1 MYSKSNIPMDRETEE
16 LRKLIL
22 GELLNDI
29 EHLRDTVNEP
39 EKFAEAI
46 AGVLSKAILITH
58 RKNKDA
64 SENLI
69 DTLIPVIENTIAK
82 SAQQNH
88 QPLSNGL
95 APVMGPAIRKA
106 VNSAFKQFNDNA
118 NTLAE
123 NTFSPKAVKWR
134 MQALFSNRSF
144 GDIMMR
150 NTLEFKVKQV
160 FLIHAQTGLLLHQE
174 TDGSVEAEN
183 ADMISSMLTAIQ
195 DFVSDS
201 FDSEKDQPLETVEVG
216 ELTLLMERGAQVVV
230 AAVTYGTT
238 PANYREV
245 LNKTMLRIQRQFAF
259 ELNAFEGDT
268 SPYAEA
274 DVFLKPCMISKS
286 KDEGRKRR
294 PVFRFVL
301 LGLLLLLGGYYL
313 YGFVEK
319 QFRWNEFVDD
329 IESRKVVMVVD
340 EGWSRGEYTIKGI
353 VLTDTMQVDQ
363 IMREHKIEPNSV
375 NANWVSINSAVNN
388 HYNYQPSD
396 LDLNEGD
403 YYVLN
408 DTLFVNQYVMDT
420 LQESDRAPL
429 MKKYDVKAIVADIAK
444 DDLILPI
451 VSQIEDKVIYFNQ
464 GSSMLSIKAKQK
476 LEEVGQLFS
485 GLQSLNDTRQIRLK
499 IHGFA
504 DTSGKSD
511 KINIAISEKRAK
523 AVYLYLAE
531 NGVPENMMVYVGEGV
546 RVVDNPSTT
555 PLSEFRIVKLMIET
569 RSND

>member
-39 EKFAEAI
+39 EKLAEAI

-69 DTLIPVIENTIAK
+69 DTLIPLIENTIAK

-106 VNSAFKQFNDNA
+106 VNSAFKQFNDSA

-144 GDIMMR
+144 GDIVMR

-274 DVFLKPCMISKS
+274 EVFLKPCMISKS
-286 KDEGRKRR
+286 KDDGRKRR

-353 VLTDTMQVDQ
+353 VLTDTLQVDQ
-363 IMREHKIEPNSV
+363 IMREHKIDPNSV
-375 NANWVSINSAVNN
+375 NANWVSINNAVNN
-388 HYNYQPSD
+388 HIEEQPRD
-396 LDLNEGD
+396 IVLNETA
-403 YYVLN
+403 YYILN
-408 DTLFVNQYVMDT
+408 DTLFLEQHVMDT
-420 LQESDRAPL
+420 LQESDHIPL
-429 MKKYDVKAIVADIAK
+429 MNKYNVTAIVADVDLFLRIANQ
-444 DDLILPI
+444 
-451 VSQIEDKVIYFNQ
+451 VEDKVIYFNK
-464 GSSMLSIKAKQK
+464 GSSMLSVKAQQK
-476 LEEVGQLFS
+476 LEQISKLFPI
-485 GLQSLNDTRQIRLK
+485 LQRLDEKRLIRLTL
-499 IHGFA
+499 HGYA
-504 DTSGKSD
+504 DTSGKSEN
-511 KINIAISEKRAK
+511 INIAISEKRAK
-523 AVYLYLAE
+523 SVYLYLAE

-555 PLSEFRIVKLMIET
+555 PSSEYRIVKLMFET
-569 RSND
+569 KTND